1 MYKIQHYIKECT
13 IQFSNEN
20 DDGRINSCIDEKKII
35 EFLSFKFYDRII
47 KPKIRM
53 WYDILVFDY
62 MYGWIPVNIKTTT
75 TMTCDNTGNL
85 AMCVYTYTNESLDIH
100 KSYTNGKMSDL
111 LIHKI
116 KTKQYNKNSKK
127 DYYFLVLNKKNPSDV
142 IVNSVKGIKIL
153 TSNINNLPFQ
163 VCWNNNRYFEY
174 KCIEKCISDFL
185 VCLKK
190 PQQNWKEIFMTD
202 IRKIKL

>member
-35 EFLSFKFYDRII
+35 ELLSSKFYDRII

-85 AMCVYTYTNESLDIH
+85 AMCVYTYTNEPLDIY

-111 LIHKI
+111 LIQKI
-116 KTKQYNKNSKK
+116 KTKQYNKNNKK

-163 VCWNNNRYFEY
+163 VCWNNNRSFEY
-174 KCIEKCISDFL
+174 KCIEKCIIDFL

-190 PQQNWKEIFMTD
+190 PQQSWKEMFMID
-202 IRKIKL
+202 IRKINF